1 MHILLERRPLPPKLR
16 LRMARD
22 TAAGILYMHR
32 RGIIHR
38 DLKSLNL
45 LVTEDYTTRCV
56 PPCQLGALAEVTRV
70 KGRRLRSGCAAE
82 ARPKQASGHAV
93 VDGAGAVQ
101 VRGSAFCCFSVC
113 VC

>member
-16 LRMARD
+16 LRMSRD

-56 PPCQLGALAEVTRV
+56 RQCQLAASAAVTRV
-70 KGRRLRSGCAAE
+70 KGRRLWSGCAAE
-82 ARPKQASGHAV
+82 ARPKQAGGHAV

-101 VRGSAFCCFSVC
+101 VRVAAASRFPVCFC
-113 VC
+113 